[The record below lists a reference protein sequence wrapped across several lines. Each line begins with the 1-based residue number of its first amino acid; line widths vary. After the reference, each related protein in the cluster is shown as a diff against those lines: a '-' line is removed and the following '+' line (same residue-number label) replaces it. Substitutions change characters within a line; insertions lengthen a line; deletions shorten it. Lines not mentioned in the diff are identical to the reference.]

1 MRNVLKKIISFFLVL
16 CIFISSVLFCYVNTY
31 ADVWHDVGQ
40 GYGLGKI
47 FETWEDPNKSVLDKI
62 IDTFHYG
69 FYGMVP
75 SSDWLNR
82 PTPLQAAQ
90 EELDKKVAED
100 TGKDQSEITEDDR
113 KQWFNQNVSI
123 VNNRMI
129 TTNNFNTVIKNYSN
143 YIINHSQYYY
153 AYTKQVEMY
162 ATLFPD
168 GDMYRIFRNFI
179 KEHQDSYRVNLLCF
193 WRSDFDGS
201 EWDYNHN
208 EYCFILFPHNQPIA
222 LVEHRALA
230 KEIQTS
236 SYNSTAWVP
245 LNRRDYMNNVGI
257 KLYAY
262 SVQKKELVEKDIFD
276 FCVPLAWQNGHPYG
290 ESNRFSGNFSPVPQ
304 NVYNEFKNYNLTSGR
319 IDTYKVFRTV
329 DDMKSFNVGHP
340 SYFITNNYTNFINN
354 SGDTYTIDNSNVNKV
369 TYGDI
374 ITYIDNHYEDEGDYP
389 TDEDIKKWI
398 DKRNT
403 EPEPTPTPT
412 PTPTPGPDDPILDP
426 DDPTPTPT
434 PTPGPDDYDPWRHT
448 VSGNGTGG
456 DTDDWS
462 FWDFLKGII
471 NFLKGIVEGI
481 GSILSAITDWFTVDT
496 DQIKTHVSGVIDG
509 SVPLPNGVSYNG
521 IVNEIIPVEDIK
533 SIGKTF
539 TDIPDGFVPGTYYPK
554 LTIKTPQIIRQFY
567 DEEEIVLLDFEEWA
581 STFVIVRTL
590 LEFSFWLAEIY
601 YLLSK
606 LRPVITIG

>member
-1 MRNVLKKIISFFLVL
+1 MFKRLFCIQLICMIMLLTTISFYYCEPIV
-16 CIFISSVLFCYVNTY
+16 VY
-31 ADVWHDVGQ
+31 ADDA
-40 GYGLGKI
+40 GLGDYLDFLNQ
-47 FETWEDPNKSVLDKI
+47 FETFWKAVANDDMPWPMVRDA
-62 IDTFHYG
+62 
-69 FYGMVP
+69 FYGCLTHDMGLVT
-75 SSDWLNR
+75 STVWINQADLLRKGLIKVHEKRYGVDNVKSDD
-82 PTPLQAAQ
+82 QKIKEIAQ
-90 EELDKKVAED
+90 DF
-100 TGKDQSEITEDDR
+100 
-113 KQWFNQNVSI
+113 KQNIS
-123 VNNRMI
+123 VNNNFTSR
-129 TTNNFNTVIKNYSN
+129 TYNNNSRQILIDLS
-143 YIINHSQYYY
+143 
-153 AYTKQVEMY
+153 
-162 ATLFPD
+162 
-168 GDMYRIFRNFI
+168 NFI
-179 KEHQDSYRVNLLCF
+179 MSQSGEF
-193 WRSDFDGS
+193 
-201 EWDYNHN
+201 
-208 EYCFILFPHNQPIA
+208 
-222 LVEHRALA
+222 
-230 KEIQTS
+230 
-236 SYNSTAWVP
+236 
-245 LNRRDYMNNVGI
+245 
-257 KLYAY
+257 YAY
-262 SVQKKELVEKDIFD
+262 SLQLEKNVTNLPANSYYSKTRDFIKSKQDTYRCNLLFNRLFSNMANTAYDISDNGNGYVNMIVCIPKSINLVYRADHRTYFDLDLYDNNWNQIWKQNMISKGCKVYLFNKNTEEFEENTQLVQYFDVYFTGGCLVYSDS
-276 FCVPLAWQNGHPYG
+276 GTMSSSYG
-290 ESNRFSGNFSPVPQ
+290 FGSGITV
-304 NVYNEFKNYNLTSGR
+304 TSGGVH
-319 IDTYKVFRTV
+319 TYKVYRTL
-329 DDMKSFNVGHP
+329 DDLKSATAGVSNY
-340 SYFITNNYTNFINN
+340 YFTNNWTNFINN

-369 TYGDI
+369 TYGDV
-374 ITYIDNHYEDEGDYP
+374 ITYIDNHYEDKGDYP
-389 TDEDIKKWI
+389 TIEDIKKWI
-398 DKRNT
+398 DERNT
-403 EPEPTPTPT
+403 EPEPTPT

-496 DQIKTHVSGVIDG
+496 DLIKTHVSGVIDG

-606 LRPVITIG
+606 LRPVISIS